1 MRRKAGGFVCRLGVL
16 LVLCGLSGVP
26 SFAADGAEPAPL
38 RIGLTAVI
46 LDDQTSLLRDWKAY
60 LEARLGRHV
69 RFVQR
74 QTYREITEL
83 LLSDGLD
90 VIWTCGYP
98 YVRMREQARLLAV
111 PLFEGKPL
119 YRSYLIVPAS
129 DAETAKLED
138 LKGKVFAFSDPDSNS
153 GYLVPQVQLLRA
165 GYEPRWFF
173 KRTFFT
179 WAHRDVVRAVA
190 EGVADGGSVDGYV
203 WETLRRDQPEL
214 TARTR
219 VVAKSPYFG
228 FPPLVASRTLDESS
242 FGAIRDALVKMSG
255 NVSGQRLLQR
265 LNLDGFAPGD
275 ALLFDTIRRS
285 VKVLDNHAN
294 G

>member
-1 MRRKAGGFVCRLGVL
+1 MLQRLGGFVRRLGMWAALCAVL
-16 LVLCGLSGVP
+16 GASA
-26 SFAADGAEPAPL
+26 FAAAAPAPL

-46 LDDQTSLLRDWKAY
+46 LDDQTSLLRDWQAY
-60 LEARLGRHV
+60 LEARLGRRV

-83 LLSDGLD
+83 LLNDGLD

-98 YVRMREQARLLAV
+98 YVRLQDQARLLAV
-111 PLFEGKPL
+111 PVFEGRPL
-119 YRSYLIVPAS
+119 YRSYLIVPAA
-129 DAETAKLED
+129 DRTTTRLED

-228 FPPLVASRTLDESS
+228 FPPLVARRTLPEPLI
-242 FGAIRDALVKMSG
+242 GAIREELVNMAG
-255 NVSGQRLLQR
+255 NPEGMRLLQR

-275 ALLFDTIRRS
+275 PRLFDSIRQS
-285 VKVLDNHAN
+285 VKVFDEHAA